1 VSNKTTGIKRL
12 KGYQY
17 AILVISAVVSAFQ
30 LELQGVKI
38 APCLWFQP
46 LQSGRSPAVR
56 DE

>member
-1 VSNKTTGIKRL
+1 MFESQIIVILFDIYIG
-12 KGYQY
+12 